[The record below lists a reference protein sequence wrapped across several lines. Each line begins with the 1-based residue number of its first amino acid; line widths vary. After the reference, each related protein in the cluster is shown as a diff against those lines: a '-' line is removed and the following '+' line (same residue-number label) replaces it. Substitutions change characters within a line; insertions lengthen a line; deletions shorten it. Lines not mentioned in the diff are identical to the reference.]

1 MASTSWENEMFATV
15 LVPAARAAAISRRWV
30 WDLLGGGVTVP
41 EREWGMIRMSIYASS
56 PARMTGSRSDTG
68 SLRSSHSPMR

>member
-1 MASTSWENEMFATV
+1 MPVISNVPGASCFQLPPRAVRQRRVASTSLENEMFATV

-41 EREWGMIRMSIYASS
+41 EREWGMI
-56 PARMTGSRSDTG
+56 
-68 SLRSSHSPMR
+68 

>member
-1 MASTSWENEMFATV
+1 MFATV

-41 EREWGMIRMSIYASS
+41 EREWGMI
-56 PARMTGSRSDTG
+56 
-68 SLRSSHSPMR
+68 